1 MSLFEDL
8 ATTRRRV
15 LQLLGGAAL
24 LPLVG
29 CGDDAG
35 GGSCVGIPEETAG
48 PFPGDGSIGPNALAT
63 PGVVRSDLRT
73 SFGGLVGTAGGVP
86 LTLRFTLVD
95 RDCAPLAE
103 RAVYVWQCDR
113 EARYSLYTAG
123 ATDQNYLRGV
133 LATDSAGVVTFT
145 SIFPA
150 CYTGRWPHVHFEVYA
165 DLEAATT
172 GGTKLVTSQLALPE
186 ATCDEVYATAG
197 YESSVAALAQVSLA
211 SDSVFRDGFEA
222 QLATV
227 TGDMATSGLVASLTI
242 AV

>member
-35 GGSCVGIPEETAG
+35 GGLAACTRIPEETAG
-48 PFPGDGSIGPNALAT
+48 PFPGPTALTTA
-63 PGVVRSDLRT
+63 GVVRSDLRT

-113 EARYSLYTAG
+113 EARYSLYSAG

>member
-1 MSLFEDL
+1 
-8 ATTRRRV
+8 V
-15 LQLLGGAAL
+15 
-24 LPLVG
+24 
-29 CGDDAG
+29 
-35 GGSCVGIPEETAG
+35 
-48 PFPGDGSIGPNALAT
+48 
-63 PGVVRSDLRT
+63 
-73 SFGGLVGTAGGVP
+73 GVP

-186 ATCDEVYATAG
+186 ATCDGVYATRRVRVERGGSGAG
-197 YESSVAALAQVSLA
+197 EPGVGQRVSRRLRGAARDRDRGHGHERPRGVA
-211 SDSVFRDGFEA
+211 DDR
-222 QLATV
+222 
-227 TGDMATSGLVASLTI
+227 GLGV
-242 AV
+242 